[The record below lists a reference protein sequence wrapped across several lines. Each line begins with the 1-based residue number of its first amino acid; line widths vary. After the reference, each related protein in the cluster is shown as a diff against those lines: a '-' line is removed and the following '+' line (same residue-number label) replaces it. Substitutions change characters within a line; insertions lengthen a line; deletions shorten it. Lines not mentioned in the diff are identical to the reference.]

1 MQNQRA
7 PGPTGAAG
15 FLIENPDL
23 RTWLVAE
30 TERQFAFFASSQKDA
45 PGLHTLDPTGAL
57 LPDDTQELLQPRIW
71 CIPTRLASFGDML
84 RPSGLLTVA

>member
-45 PGLHTLDPTGAL
+45 PGFHTLDPTGAP
-57 LPDDTQELLQPRIW
+57 LPDDTQELHTT
-71 CIPTRLASFGDML
+71 TRLVHSYALGQL
-84 RPSGLLTVA
+84 W